1 MFGFFPKSKAER
13 AISKIPAAF
22 RGVPPL
28 LRHLVALLVLALLFY
43 HLQCSLDMFQVFSLF
58 WGEFFDF
65 NSNEVAMRRGQ
76 KISCGF
82 SKSEVEYGG
91 SIGAWLTVGMTVR
104 PSS

>member
-1 MFGFFPKSKAER
+1 
-13 AISKIPAAF
+13 
-22 RGVPPL
+22 
-28 LRHLVALLVLALLFY
+28 
-43 HLQCSLDMFQVFSLF
+43 MFQAFSLF

-65 NSNEVAMRRGQ
+65 NSNQVAMRRGQ